1 MGAFREVMASI
12 SCIRQSLEL
21 ERFEQGA
28 PVIDRA
34 ATTSPAT
41 VSIDMR
47 VWSAAPGRH
56 LFWEIFKKYHTPWIS
71 LGVFMRA

>member
-21 ERFEQGA
+21 ENFEQGA

-41 VSIDMR
+41 VSLDMR
-47 VWSAAPGRH
+47 VLEHRAGMAS
-56 LFWEIFKKYHTPWIS
+56 I
-71 LGVFMRA
+71 LGNF